1 MATIILLFLLLSGL
15 STITA
20 QQKYSNI
27 TLGSS
32 LSPKT
37 NPSSWLSPSGQFA
50 FGFYPEGE
58 DDFIVA
64 IWFAQVPEKT
74 VIWTYNQDDPKNP
87 SNVTLQMTTDGRLVL
102 QTARGQ
108 AKDIP
113 TATDSA
119 SSASMLDSGNFVL
132 YDSNL
137 DVLWES
143 FNSPTDTIV
152 QGQRLLADSRLV
164 SSASRTDHS
173 KGRFILGMQTD
184 GNLVQYP
191 YTDTSWATPWY
202 SYWSSNTY
210 GAGDNVTVNLDKN
223 GHLYLLNSTGFNIR
237 NLSPAVS
244 PSDGTIYYRMTI
256 DVDGI
261 FRLYSL
267 SPSDNWSIK
276 WSSTEDKCEP
286 KGLCGLNGYCTLSD
300 QESVCRCLP
309 GFDFVNQ
316 AQRMLGC
323 GKNTSEYGCEKE
335 NYSMRLL
342 DSTEWEDNPYAILS
356 SPNIQDCEEMCL
368 TDCNCEAAI
377 FSNLKCSK
385 QRLPLRFGRRV
396 INSESTALIK
406 VGNRRFTTTNEPEP
420 NKQGKKVLSHEILIT
435 IVVIAIVAFIVLMV
449 SGVLIYR
456 YRVWVYHQLPDTGR
470 IGLNEEITLQSFTYL
485 ELEKATNGFREE
497 VGRGSFGTVF
507 KGVISNG
514 ERIIAVKRLERV
526 VDEGERE
533 FRTEMRVIGRTHHKN
548 LVRLLGYCHEGSN
561 RLLVYEYMCN
571 GSLENF
577 LFKPE
582 KYPSW
587 DERVGIAL
595 NIARGILYLHEECET
610 QIIHCDIKPQNI
622 LMDEFFCAKISDFGL
637 AKLLKP
643 DQTKTFTGI
652 RGTRG
657 YVAPEWHR
665 NLPITVKADVYSYG
679 IMLMEIICCRKK
691 LDTELQEDEIVLSDW
706 VLQCFEEG
714 DLGKLVDDE
723 VVDKKR
729 LERMVKVALWCIQDD
744 PALRP
749 HMKKVVLMLEGTIEI
764 PVPPGPS
771 SFLSSI

>member
-1 MATIILLFLLLSGL
+1 MATIILLFLLLSAL

-20 QQKYSNI
+20 LQKYSNI

-37 NPSSWLSPSGQFA
+37 NLSSWLSPSGKFA
-50 FGFYPEGE
+50 FGFYPQGE
-58 DDFIVA
+58 DGFIVA

-74 VIWTYNQDDPKNP
+74 VIWTYNRDDPKIP

-102 QTARGQ
+102 QPAEGQ
-108 AKDIP
+108 AKAIS

-132 YDSNL
+132 YNSDS

-143 FNSPTDTIV
+143 FTSPTDTIV
-152 QGQRLLADSRLV
+152 QGQRLLAGSALV
-164 SSASRTDHS
+164 SSTSRTDHS
-173 KGRFILGMQTD
+173 TGRFMLSMQTD

-191 YTDTSWATPWY
+191 ASDTAWDKSWYA
-202 SYWSSNTY
+202 YWSSGTY
-210 GAGDNVTVNLDKN
+210 RAGDNVSVNLDKD
-223 GHLYLLNSTGFNIR
+223 GHLYLLNNTGFNIR
-237 NLSPAVS
+237 NLSAAVS
-244 PSDGTIYYRMTI
+244 PSDGTIFYRMTI

-267 SPSDNWSIK
+267 SPRGNWSIK
-276 WSSTEDKCEP
+276 WSSTNDKCSP
-286 KGLCGLNGYCTLSD
+286 KGICGLNSYCTLMD

-316 AQRMLGC
+316 NQQMLGC
-323 GKNTSEYGCEKE
+323 GRNTTVDGCENTTMSLLE
-335 NYSMRLL
+335 N
-342 DSTEWEDNPYAILS
+342 TVWEDESYTILS
-356 SPNIQDCEEMCL
+356 STNIEDCRLMCL
-368 TDCNCEAAI
+368 TDCNCQAAL
-377 FSNLKCSK
+377 FSNLKCRK
-385 QRLPLRFGRRV
+385 QRFPLRFGRRDLS
-396 INSESTALIK
+396 NPPTALIK
-406 VGNRRFTTTNEPEP
+406 EVGIRKVTTTNEPKA
-420 NKQGKKVLSHEILIT
+420 NKQGEKVLGIEILIT
-435 IVVIAIVAFIVLMV
+435 SVVIATVAFIVLMV

-456 YRVWVYHQLPDTGR
+456 HRVWVYHQLSDTGS
-470 IGLNEEITLQSFTYL
+470 IGLNEEITLRSFTYL

-582 KYPSW
+582 KYPNW

-595 NIARGILYLHEECET
+595 NIARGVLYLHEECET

-622 LMDEFFCAKISDFGL
+622 LMDEFFCAKIADFGL

-643 DQTKTFTGI
+643 DQTRTFTGI

-665 NLPITVKADVYSYG
+665 NLPVTVKADVYSYG
-679 IMLMEIICCRKK
+679 IMLMEIICCRKS
-691 LDTELQEDEIVLSDW
+691 LDMELQEDEIVLSDW
-706 VLQCFEEG
+706 VFQCFEEG
-714 DLGKLVDDE
+714 ELSKLVDDQ

-764 PVPPGPS
+764 PVPPGPT